1 MFMLAHLA
9 LATVAVVLMHERP
22 HHLLYVPVYRV
33 VFEPLRAYLLYTSVL
48 MAIRGVRAGWHK
60 LARTGAVD
68 TSVISAIDVAPS
80 PPPRRELATAHR
92 GVS

>member
-1 MFMLAHLA
+1 M
-9 LATVAVVLMHERP
+9 
-22 HHLLYVPVYRV
+22 PVYRV

-68 TSVISAIDVAPS
+68 TNVIAAIDA
-80 PPPRRELATAHR
+80 PPPPSRQQQRELVSVR
-92 GVS
+92 GSAS